1 VATVKPAGIPFGWGE
16 KMRAKQLL
24 TWLLASVYSI
34 ALAAPIY
41 VYTREQTLDG
51 DLRGP
56 RVEWIGEII
65 ATIRDGEYT
74 CFILERISYDIPAYP
89 GTAQSRFI
97 ACNPGSF
104 EVGTYAPGRELS
116 VTGNLGPAVPRK
128 IGDHIYRLPIGSG
141 RICTVLARPELFP
154 ATWSVLRSDLL
165 SRSVSV
171 LWAPLVN
178 QAA

>member
-1 VATVKPAGIPFGWGE
+1 VVTVKPAGIPFGWGE
-16 KMRAKQLL
+16 KMIAKQLL
-24 TWLLASVYSI
+24 TWLLASAYSI

-41 VYTREQTLDG
+41 TRDQTLDE

-65 ATIRDGEYT
+65 ATIRDGDYT
-74 CFILERISYDIPAYP
+74 CFVLERISYDIPAYRDI
-89 GTAQSRFI
+89 AQSRFI

-128 IGDHIYRLPIGSG
+128 IGDRIY
-141 RICTVLARPELFP
+141 
-154 ATWSVLRSDLL
+154 DY
-165 SRSVSV
+165 
-171 LWAPLVN
+171 PLVAGAFV
-178 QAA
+178 QLLPYRHYFPEYDPFYRPIYYPLAYYRHYR

>member
-1 VATVKPAGIPFGWGE
+1 
-16 KMRAKQLL
+16 MSAKQLL
-24 TWLLASVYSI
+24 IWLLASAYGI
-34 ALAAPIY
+34 ALAAPMY
-41 VYTREQTLDG
+41 VYTREQTLDE

-128 IGDHIYRLPIGSG
+128 IGDRIY
-141 RICTVLARPELFP
+141 
-154 ATWSVLRSDLL
+154 DY
-165 SRSVSV
+165 
-171 LWAPLVN
+171 PLVAGAFV
-178 QAA
+178 QLLPYQSYFPDPDPFYGPIYYPVPYLYYWHRW

>member
-1 VATVKPAGIPFGWGE
+1 
-16 KMRAKQLL
+16 MSAKQLL
-24 TWLLASVYSI
+24 TWLLASAYSI

-41 VYTREQTLDG
+41 TREQTLEE

-65 ATIRDGEYT
+65 ATIRDGDYA
-74 CFILERISYDIPAYP
+74 CFVLERISYDIPAY
-89 GTAQSRFI
+89 GDIAQSRFI

-128 IGDHIYRLPIGSG
+128 IGDRIY
-141 RICTVLARPELFP
+141 
-154 ATWSVLRSDLL
+154 DY
-165 SRSVSV
+165 
-171 LWAPLVN
+171 PLVAGAFV
-178 QAA
+178 QLLPYPHYFPEYDPFYRPIYYPLPYYRHYR